1 MLFKKKKKETVITVY
16 DMYYHLVKGTEV
28 ELIESGTMKRLTFEE
43 SKDRKVSLI
52 VPCGELKVNIFV
64 ERE

>member
-1 MLFKKKKKETVITVY
+1 MLFKKKEKETVITVY
-16 DMYYHLVKGTEV
+16 DMYYHLVRNTNV
-28 ELIESGTMKRLTFEE
+28 ELIESGTMKRLNFEE
-43 SKDRKVSLI
+43 VKNRKVSLI